1 MQGYHRPAH
10 TSPCIWRLH
19 RLWITI
25 ANTRHCSP
33 TNITAPIAANILK
46 DTDTVRT
53 SDTRPKEGYIYI
65 RTHRRRDDPRKGY
78 TDNDRAIRD
87 EAMADRLEAP
97 HLARCTGGSS
107 TRSREEHSKNTRGR
121 MHYLLQMK
129 SERYALYDVLL
140 CLPLCYTTLITLAS
154 EGVSVQTTSKL
165 RPLLNLS

>member
-1 MQGYHRPAH
+1 MQGYHRPTH

-65 RTHRRRDDPRKGY
+65 RTHHRCDDPRKGY
-78 TDNDRAIRD
+78 TDDDKAIRD

-107 TRSREEHSKNTRGR
+107 TRGREERSKNIRGR

-129 SERYALYDVLL
+129 SERYACMTCCFVCLFVIQHLL
-140 CLPLCYTTLITLAS
+140 LSQRRRECSDYLQVKAS
-154 EGVSVQTTSKL
+154 T
-165 RPLLNLS
+165 

>member
-1 MQGYHRPAH
+1 MQGYHRPTH

-25 ANTRHCSP
+25 ANTRHYSP
-33 TNITAPIAANILK
+33 TNITALIAANILRIRIQYEYPIRDPRK
-46 DTDTVRT
+46 
-53 SDTRPKEGYIYI
+53 GYIYI
-65 RTHRRRDDPRKGY
+65 RTHHRCDDPRKGY

-129 SERYALYDVLL
+129 SERYACMTCCFVCLFVIQHLL
-140 CLPLCYTTLITLAS
+140 LSQRRRECSDYLQVKAS
-154 EGVSVQTTSKL
+154 T
-165 RPLLNLS
+165 

>member
-1 MQGYHRPAH
+1 MQGYHRPTH

-65 RTHRRRDDPRKGY
+65 RTHHRCDDPRKGY

-140 CLPLCYTTLITLAS
+140 CLPLCYTTLIYLAS
-154 EGVSVQTTSKL
+154 DGVSVPTTSKL

>member
-1 MQGYHRPAH
+1 MGSMDPRHMQGYHRPAH

-97 HLARCTGGSS
+97 HLTKIYRREQYQEPRGTFQEH
-107 TRSREEHSKNTRGR
+107 TRKD
-121 MHYLLQMK
+121 
-129 SERYALYDVLL
+129 ALFIANEVR
-140 CLPLCYTTLITLAS
+140 
-154 EGVSVQTTSKL
+154 KR
-165 RPLLNLS
+165 RPA